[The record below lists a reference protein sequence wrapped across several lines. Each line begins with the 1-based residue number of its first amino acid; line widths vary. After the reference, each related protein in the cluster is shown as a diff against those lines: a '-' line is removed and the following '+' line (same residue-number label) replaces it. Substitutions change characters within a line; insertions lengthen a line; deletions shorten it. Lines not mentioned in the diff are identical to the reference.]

1 MEDPGMFNL
10 IVKGTPWREGH
21 DRIDAGRV
29 FEYTEDA
36 LKLRFM
42 PEGELDFDALMA
54 IPTILVQETSGEP
67 DRVARVA
74 QIHRVRRDSRNILLD
89 YSYDTSIAAI
99 PNGRFHQFASELGIQ
114 DFEFER
120 VHWAVKDADLYRAL
134 LRHTQ
139 APRQRPN
146 VFDIP
151 DFENVDSRLVS
162 AMMPFDA
169 AFNKVYSTIQTAAEQ
184 AGFHCSRADDIWE
197 NPAIIQDVISLIERS
212 SVVIC
217 DCTNRNPNVF
227 YEIGVAHTLG
237 RDVIIV
243 TQTGADIPFDLRHL
257 RYVSYL
263 NNAQGRRALSTSL
276 VAKLREIAASRNG

>member
-1 MEDPGMFNL
+1 MFNL
-10 IVKGTPWREGH
+10 IVKGTPWRDGH

-29 FEYTEDA
+29 FEYTEEA
-36 LKLRFM
+36 LKERFQ
-42 PEGELDFDALMA
+42 PDGILDFESLMA
-54 IPTILVQETSGEP
+54 VPTILVQETSGEP
-67 DRVARVA
+67 SRLAQVA
-74 QIHRVRRDSRNILLD
+74 QIHRLRRDARDLLLD
-89 YSYDTSIAAI
+89 YSYDTSIAAL
-99 PNGRFHQFASELGIQ
+99 PNGRFQQFASELGIQ

-139 APRQRPN
+139 TRRQRPT

-151 DFENVDSRLVS
+151 DFESVDSHLVS

-169 AFNKVYSTIQTAAEQ
+169 AFNKVYSTIQSAAEQ
-184 AGFHCSRADDIWE
+184 AGFQCNRADDIWE
-197 NPAIIQDVISLIERS
+197 NPAIIQDVISLIDRS

-237 RDVIIV
+237 REVIIV
-243 TQTGADIPFDLRHL
+243 TQAGADIPFDLRHL

-276 VAKLREIAASRNG
+276 VTKLREIAASRNG